1 MMTAAAIVVGCST
14 GGLDALKLLLGGL
27 DRRLPQPLLVCC
39 HTGSETIELLCELLG
54 RVSAL
59 PVIAAAERHAVRGG
73 HVQLAPTGY
82 HLLVEPDR
90 RFALTTDPRVNH
102 SRPSIDV
109 LFASAAT
116 VWREAL
122 IGVVLTG
129 ASADGA
135 EGLRLVRRAGG
146 CAIVQSPA
154 DAQIPVMPQ
163 AALDRAGADYCVPL
177 NDIPPLLNRLC
188 LP

>member
-1 MMTAAAIVVGCST
+1 MKTAAAIVVGCST
-14 GGLDALKLLLGGL
+14 GGFDALKVLLGGL
-27 DRRLPQPLLVCC
+27 DPALPQPLLVCC
-39 HTGSETIELLCELLG
+39 HTGSETVELLCELLG
-54 RVSAL
+54 RISPL
-59 PVIAAAERHAVRGG
+59 PVVTAAERHAVRGS
-73 HVQLAPTGY
+73 HVHLAPTGY
-82 HLLVEPDR
+82 HLLVESDR
-90 RFALTTDPRVNH
+90 RFALSTDPRVNH

-109 LFASAAT
+109 LFASAAM
-116 VWREAL
+116 VWRETL

-146 CAIVQSPA
+146 CAIVQSPLG
-154 DAQIPVMPQ
+154 AQVPVMPQ

-177 NDIPPLLNRLC
+177 DDIPPLLNRLC

>member
-1 MMTAAAIVVGCST
+1 MKTASAIVVGCSS
-14 GGLDALKLLLGGL
+14 GGFDALKVLLGGL
-27 DRRLPQPLLVCC
+27 DPGLSQPLLVCC
-39 HTGSETIELLCELLG
+39 HSGSETIELLCELLG
-54 RVSAL
+54 RVSPL

-90 RFALTTDPRVNH
+90 RFALSTDPRVNH

-109 LFASAAT
+109 LFASAAM
-116 VWREAL
+116 VWRETL

-146 CAIVQSPA
+146 CAIVQSPVSA
-154 DAQIPVMPQ
+154 RVPAMPQ

-177 NDIPPLLNRLC
+177 RDIPPLLNRLC